1 LNAYFSGGNT
11 DMTNTSRLSTLI
23 TGCEWSIFQLCV
35 NELIGT
41 FYSVDIFYPTGHR
54 LLLGDSS
61 LSPRT
66 TSISSEA
73 MMNKWKSG
81 AARILKCL
89 SEYELIHLAF

>member
-1 LNAYFSGGNT
+1 MPTFRHAKHVYS
-11 DMTNTSRLSTLI
+11 LI
-23 TGCEWSIFQLCV
+23 GGCELSIPQLSV
-35 NELIGT
+35 KKKIWIL
-41 FYSVDIFYPTGHR
+41 YSVDFFYFTGHQ

-66 TSISSEA
+66 TSILSEA